1 MKKNLIWAD
10 LALACMAAGVFVSC
24 NGNAEQQQEMK
35 GEEIFYADP
44 TIFVENGKYYMTG
57 TLGADSVNGFK
68 MLVSTDLENWAP
80 VNDGQPV
87 LESGKSAFGTAG
99 FWAPQVYKDGGK
111 YYLFYTADEQVA
123 VAEAPVVTGPYVQ
136 DTVRPIDDS
145 EKNIDPFVFKDDDGK
160 YYLYHVRFNHGNY
173 IWVAEYDINTGNIDP
188 STLVQCLDCT
198 DKWEK
203 TDAGKWDP
211 IMEGPTVIK
220 LDGTYYLFYSA
231 NHFLNPDY
239 AMGYA
244 TAGSPLGPWTKH
256 EGNPVIHRSKVGE
269 NGSGHGDWF
278 YSFDGKPYYVYH
290 VHYNDTIVSPRRT
303 RIAPLVLN
311 KDAETGLLDITVDSS
326 RVIIPRMVS
335 ADAKLQQKP

>member
-160 YYLYHVRFNHGNY
+160 YYLYHVRFNHGN
-173 IWVAEYDINTGNIDP
+173 
-188 STLVQCLDCT
+188 
-198 DKWEK
+198 
-203 TDAGKWDP
+203 
-211 IMEGPTVIK
+211 
-220 LDGTYYLFYSA
+220 
-231 NHFLNPDY
+231 
-239 AMGYA
+239 
-244 TAGSPLGPWTKH
+244 
-256 EGNPVIHRSKVGE
+256 
-269 NGSGHGDWF
+269 
-278 YSFDGKPYYVYH
+278 
-290 VHYNDTIVSPRRT
+290 
-303 RIAPLVLN
+303 
-311 KDAETGLLDITVDSS
+311 
-326 RVIIPRMVS
+326 
-335 ADAKLQQKP
+335 